1 MDEYQVI
8 ESKSPVFYDKYE
20 RKSEL
25 QHQTHYCPG
34 CGHGVVHKLIAEAI
48 CDMGLQDRSIFV
60 SPVGCS
66 VFAYYYFDVG
76 NVQSAHGRAS
86 AVATA
91 VKRANPGSLVISYQ
105 GDGDLAAI
113 GTAEIIHAA
122 NRGEKIS
129 VFFVNNAIYGM
140 TGGQMAPTTLVGQT
154 STTSPWGRRPSNEG
168 YPLHMA
174 ELLSTLEAPAYIERV
189 SLHDNKNIMKARR
202 AVRKALELQRD
213 SAGFTFVEVLSP
225 CPTIWKMTP
234 QESRHWIEEKM
245 LSVFPLGVYRDR
257 KPTPSNDAIPQI
269 SVSKLFKLD
278 APEVEPGEP
287 LPSEQPHP
295 DLRVNIA
302 GFGGQGVLLLGQ
314 ILAEM
319 GMRAGREVSWL
330 PSYGPEMRSGS
341 AHCYVCL
348 CNERVGSPLIEH
360 PDVLIAMNEISL
372 NKFAK
377 LVGPHSTILYN
388 APQLPAGFP
397 AQEAMI
403 YCVPASEIADK
414 LGTTKA
420 TNMVMLGA
428 LLELTHTL
436 PKESAFALLKAKVKN
451 AKLLEVDYQA
461 IDAGMDCLR
470 KQRESHAEPLR
481 SPENELTHTR

>member
-1 MDEYQVI
+1 MDEYKVI
-8 ESKSPVFYDKYE
+8 ESKSPVFYEKYE
-20 RKSEL
+20 RKAEL

-48 CDMGLQDRSIFV
+48 ADMGLQDRSVFV

-66 VFAYYYFDVG
+66 VFAYYYFDMG
-76 NVQSAHGRAS
+76 NVQAAHGRTP

-91 VKRANPGSLVISYQ
+91 LKRANPQSMVIAYQ
-105 GDGDLAAI
+105 GDGDMAAI

-122 NRGEKIS
+122 NRGEHIT

-140 TGGQMAPTTLVGQT
+140 TGGQMAPTTLVGQV

-168 YPLHMA
+168 YPLHMS
-174 ELLSTLEAPAYIERV
+174 ELLSTLEAPVYVERV
-189 SLHDNKNIMKARR
+189 ALNDNKNIMKARK

-213 SAGFTFVEVLSP
+213 GAGFTFVEVLSP

-234 QESRHWIEEKM
+234 QESRKWIEEKM
-245 LSVFPLGVYRDR
+245 MAVFPLGIFRDR
-257 KPTPSNDAIPQI
+257 KLEPVAGDVPQTT
-269 SVSKLFKLD
+269 VNRLFKLEEEPKEEV
-278 APEVEPGEP
+278 APAGVPAE
-287 LPSEQPHP
+287 SHP

-348 CNERVGSPLIEH
+348 SSERVGSPLIEH
-360 PDVLIAMNEISL
+360 PDVLIAMNELSL

-377 LVGPHSTILYN
+377 HVGPHGTILFN
-388 APQLPAGFP
+388 SAKLPPGFP
-397 AQEAMI
+397 AQQAMI
-403 YCVPASEIADK
+403 HCVPASEIADG

-436 PKESAFALLKAKVKN
+436 PKESAFALLKAKVRN
-451 AKLLEVDYQA
+451 AKLLEVDCQA
-461 IDAGMDCLR
+461 IDKGIECLLM
-470 KQRESHAEPLR
+470 QRETALAEAHKHEDQLA
-481 SPENELTHTR
+481 HT

>member
-8 ESKSPVFYDKYE
+8 ESKSPVFYEKYE

-25 QHQTHYCPG
+25 QNQTHYCPG

-48 CDMGLQDRSIFV
+48 ADMGAQDRSIFV

-66 VFAYYYFDVG
+66 VFAYYYFDTG
-76 NVQSAHGRAS
+76 NVQAAHGRAP

-91 VKRANPGSLVISYQ
+91 VKRANPGSLVIAYQ
-105 GDGDLAAI
+105 GDGDMAAI

-122 NRGEKIS
+122 NRGEKIT

-140 TGGQMAPTTLVGQT
+140 TGGQMAPTSLVGQQ

-174 ELLSTLEAPAYIERV
+174 ELLSTLEAPVYVERV
-189 SLHDNKNIMKARR
+189 SLHDNKNIMKARK

-213 SAGFTFVEVLSP
+213 GAGFSFIEVLSP

-234 QESRHWIEEKM
+234 QESRKWIEEKM
-245 LSVFPLGVYRDR
+245 LAVFPLGVYRDR
-257 KPTPSNDAIPQI
+257 KLAPVADGVPQTT
-269 SVSKLFKLD
+269 VNKLFKLEESAVEV
-278 APEVEPGEP
+278 APAAANAE
-287 LPSEQPHP
+287 PHP

-348 CNERVGSPLIEH
+348 SNERVGSPLAEH

-372 NKFAK
+372 HKFTK
-377 LVGPHSTILYN
+377 QVGPHGTILYN
-388 APQLPAGFP
+388 SAKLPAGFP
-397 AQEAMI
+397 PHEAMI
-403 YCVPASEIADK
+403 YCVPAAEIADA

-420 TNMVMLGA
+420 ANMVMLGA
-428 LLELTHTL
+428 LLELTRTL
-436 PKESAFALLKAKVKN
+436 PKENAFALLKAKVRN
-451 AKLLEVDYQA
+451 LALLEADCQG
-461 IDAGMDCLR
+461 IDKGMECLR
-470 KQRESHAEPLR
+470 KQREVALADAQRQESQ
-481 SPENELTHTR
+481 LTHSR

>member
-1 MDEYQVI
+1 VDEYKVI
-8 ESKSPVFYDKYE
+8 EAKSPVFYQKYE
-20 RKSEL
+20 RKGEL

-34 CGHGVVHKLIAEAI
+34 CGHGVVHKLIAEALA
-48 CDMGLQDRSIFV
+48 DMGVQDRTIFV

-66 VFAYYYFDVG
+66 VFAYYYFDTG
-76 NVQSAHGRAS
+76 NVQSAHGRAP

-91 VKRANPGSLVISYQ
+91 VKRANPESIVISYQ

-140 TGGQMAPTTLVGQT
+140 TGGQMAPTTLVGQE
-154 STTSPWGRRPSNEG
+154 STTSPWGRRPTNEG
-168 YPLHMA
+168 YPLHVA
-174 ELLSTLEAPAYIERV
+174 ELLSTLDAPVYVERV
-189 SLHDNKNIMKARR
+189 ALNDNKNIMKARK

-213 SAGFTFVEVLSP
+213 GAGFTFVEILSP

-234 QESRHWIEEKM
+234 QESRKWIDEKM
-245 LSVFPLGVYRDR
+245 LKVFPLGVYRDR
-257 KPTPSNDAIPQI
+257 KLDPVNDAVPQVTVNELLGI
-269 SVSKLFKLD
+269 EET
-278 APEVEPGEP
+278 PEERPVEVTSPG
-287 LPSEQPHP
+287 QHP
-295 DLRVNIA
+295 DLRLNIA

-348 CNERVGSPLIEH
+348 AQERVGSPLAEH
-360 PDVLIAMNEISL
+360 PDVLIAMNEPSL
-372 NKFAK
+372 HKFVK
-377 LVGPHSTILYN
+377 QVGPHGTVLYN
-388 APQLPAGFP
+388 SSKLPAGFP
-397 AQEAMI
+397 PHEAMI

-420 TNMVMLGA
+420 ANMVMLGA
-428 LLELTHTL
+428 LLELTHAL
-436 PKESAFALLKAKVKN
+436 PKETALAVLKRKVHKE
-451 AKLLEVDYQA
+451 KLYAVDCQA
-461 IDAGMDCLR
+461 IDEGIEAIR
-470 KQRESHAEPLR
+470 RQRDTALAQNH
-481 SPENELTHTR
+481 NHELTHSR